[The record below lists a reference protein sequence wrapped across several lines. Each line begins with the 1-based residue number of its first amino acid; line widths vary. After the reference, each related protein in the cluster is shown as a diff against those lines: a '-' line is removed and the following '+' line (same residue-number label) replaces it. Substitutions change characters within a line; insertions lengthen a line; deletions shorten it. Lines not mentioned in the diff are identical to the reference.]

1 MLIIPAIDLLGG
13 KTVRLS
19 KGVEASAVVY
29 SDRPAAM
36 AAEFEAAGAKWIHVV
51 DLDAAFGRPDVNAVA
66 IERILRSVRIPVEL
80 GGGVRSAEKI
90 RFWLDKGIGRV
101 ILGSAA
107 VEDPG
112 LISNAVEEHGCER
125 IVVGIDVRNG
135 RVAIRGWT
143 EDGAADYLDL
153 ARDMQLLGILRVIV
167 TEISTDGML
176 SGPKLEPMSRIARE
190 TGLSVIVSG
199 GVGTLSDL
207 EEVDRCGGAE
217 KRRIEGVI
225 VGKALYEK
233 RFSLK
238 KALHRFQKGNGDST
252 A

>member
-66 IERILRSVRIPVEL
+66 IERILRSVRIP
-80 GGGVRSAEKI
+80 
-90 RFWLDKGIGRV
+90 
-101 ILGSAA
+101 